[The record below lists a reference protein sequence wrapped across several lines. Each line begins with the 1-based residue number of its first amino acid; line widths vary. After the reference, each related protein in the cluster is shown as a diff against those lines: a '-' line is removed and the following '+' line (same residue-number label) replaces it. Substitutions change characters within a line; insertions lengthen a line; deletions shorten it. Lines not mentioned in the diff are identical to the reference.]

1 MASERLVV
9 VGGVAAGLS
18 AASRARR
25 LNPRLEILVY
35 EKGPDISYSACGL
48 PYLVAGA
55 VPQAD
60 ALRVYSPEFFRA
72 QRNIQVFTHREVTE
86 VSPSPRRVTVAA
98 RGGGLEEVAYDH
110 LVLAT
115 GAEPAQPSIQGLDL
129 QGVFHVN
136 NLESTLALQRFLE
149 SARPRTAAIIGG
161 GYIGLEMAD
170 ALARRGIQVT
180 LLDRSAGLFEAVDE
194 EASAW
199 IEREVT
205 AHGVRVVKGAAVA
218 ALLGD
223 RQAGVRR
230 LAWENGESET
240 QCVILATGVRPR
252 TRLAEE
258 AGIRLGSTGALAV
271 NEYMETSAAGVLAA
285 GDCVETTHRVT
296 GRPVYVPLGTTANKQ
311 GRVAG
316 ENAAGGRARFAGIV
330 GTAAVKVFSLEVAR
344 TGLSRTQAQQAG
356 FSARVATVR
365 AREHARYLGG
375 KEILVCMI
383 ADRSSGRLLGA
394 QMVGEEGVAKRIDV
408 LATALQARMTVEQV
422 ASLDLSYAPPFSTV
436 WDPVLIAAQEML
448 RELRR

>member
-25 LNPRLEILVY
+25 VNPRLEILVY

-48 PYLVAGA
+48 PYFIGGA
-55 VPQAD
+55 VSQAD
-60 ALRVYSPEFFRA
+60 SLRVYSPEFFRA
-72 QRNIQVFTHREVTE
+72 KRNIQIFTHQEVAE
-86 VSPSPRRVTVAA
+86 ISPSPRRVTVAV

-110 LVLAT
+110 LILAT
-115 GAEPAQPSIQGLDL
+115 GAEPARPPIHGLDL
-129 QGVFHVN
+129 GGVFHVN
-136 NLESTLALQRFLE
+136 NLEATLALQRFLE

-161 GYIGLEMAD
+161 GYIGLEMAE
-170 ALARRGIQVT
+170 ALTRRGIQVT
-180 LLDRSAGLFEAVDE
+180 ILERSAGLFEAVDE
-194 EASAW
+194 EAAARV
-199 IEREVT
+199 EQEVT
-205 AHGVRVVKGAAVA
+205 ARGVRVVKGAAVA
-218 ALLGD
+218 ALLGNA
-223 RQAGVRR
+223 QAAVRR
-230 LAWENGESET
+230 VAWENGESEAE
-240 QCVILATGVRPR
+240 CVILATGVRPR

-271 NEYMETSAAGVLAA
+271 NEYMETSVAGILAA
-285 GDCVETTHRVT
+285 GDCAETTHLVS

-344 TGLSRTQAQQAG
+344 TGLSRAQARNAG
-356 FSARVATVR
+356 FSPRVASVR
-365 AREHARYLGG
+365 ARERAGYLGG
-375 KEILVCMI
+375 KEILVQMV
-383 ADRSSGRLLGA
+383 ADGSSGRLLGA
-394 QMVGEEGVAKRIDV
+394 QMVGEQGVAKRIDV
-408 LATALQARMTVEQV
+408 LATALHARLTVEQV
-422 ASLDLSYAPPFSTV
+422 AGLDLSYAPPFSAV